1 MRIAFV
7 SGNRELLPDAVIPLG
22 LLYVMAATPARHEKV
37 LWDLC
42 FEPDPQAT
50 LAQRLAAFQPDV
62 VALGMRNIQ
71 NNDYSDTSTNIR
83 YYTQLVAT
91 IRQHSQAKVV
101 LGGGGFSV
109 MPEKLL
115 LHLGADFGIAGEGEA
130 AFVLLLDALEAGGA
144 TSEIGSL
151 YTRQAGALQ
160 SKVVVNAPV
169 LGWQDLD
176 QLAVPD
182 RSAVD
187 PRHYGTYHIDSVQT
201 KRGCALH
208 CDYCT
213 YPVIEG
219 RTVRQRSPKLV
230 VDEMCLS
237 LEKRPEIKHFFIV
250 DSVFNLPPRH
260 AKAVC
265 RELIAR
271 NWQVPWTAYANPLA
285 FDREL
290 ADLMVAAGCAG
301 IEIGADSGVDAVL
314 TRMKKGFL
322 RKDIEQMHQ
331 VCAAAGLRDCHTYIL
346 GTPGETLDD
355 VAESLDFCR
364 NLGPF
369 AAILMIWLDDT
380 ESLDPELAA
389 ERTVFREQVGQR
401 VLQKADEFPRWIIPP
416 LGVNFDPRLFD
427 FLRAL
432 GMAGPLWQHLDRLS
446 GQPRQRTRRARP
458 PATS

>member
-22 LLYVMAATPARHEKV
+22 LLYVMAATPAHHEKV

-42 FEPDPQAT
+42 FEDDPQAT
-50 LAQRLAAFQPDV
+50 LARNLAAFQPDL

-71 NNDYSDTSTNIR
+71 NNDYSDTSTNIQ
-83 YYTQLVAT
+83 YYQDLVAT
-91 IRQHSQAKVV
+91 VRAHSRAPVV

-115 LHLGADFGIAGEGEA
+115 LRLGADFGIAGEGES
-130 AFVLLLDALEAGGA
+130 AFVALVE
-144 TSEIGSL
+144 
-151 YTRQAGALQ
+151 ALQ
-160 SKVVVNAPV
+160 SGGDTNAIGNLHTRRTGGLQTTVHSNPPA
-169 LGWQDLD
+169 LGWQNLD

-213 YPVIEG
+213 YPLIEG
-219 RTVRQRSPKLV
+219 RAVRQRSPEAV
-230 VDEMCLS
+230 ADEMCLS
-237 LEKRPEIKHFFIV
+237 IEKRPEIKHFFIV
-250 DSVFNLPPRH
+250 DSVVNLPPRH

-265 RELIAR
+265 RALIDR
-271 NWQVPWTAYANPLA
+271 KWQVPWTAYANPLA

-301 IEIGADSGVDAVL
+301 VEIGSDSGVDRVL
-314 TRMKKGFL
+314 TAMKKGFL
-322 RKDIEQMHQ
+322 RKDIERMHQ
-331 VCAAAGLRDCHTYIL
+331 TCAAAGLRDCHTFIL

-364 NLGPF
+364 DLSPF
-369 AAILMIWLDDT
+369 AAILMIWLDDA

-389 ERTVFREQVGQR
+389 ERAVFRDQVKQR

-427 FLRAL
+427 FLRTL
-432 GMAGPLWQHLDRLS
+432 GMAGPLWQHLDRLD
-446 GQPRQRTRRARP
+446 GRPRTRKRRLP
-458 PATS
+458 LSPAA